1 MASHLRSAS
10 LPSSPRSNKAEVEQ
24 QLQSLKTAMASSSAT
39 IDTMCDG
46 LRSLGNLYRDIEE
59 MMRTPSNQ
67 INLCQT
73 LQRKAVEEEL
83 GRSLAL
89 LDLCNA
95 MQESFIEL
103 KMNVQELLFALK
115 RGDDAAAQLK
125 AYIQITKKVHK
136 QFKKV
141 CKKATSDEKD
151 CRVIKLLAEARS
163 ITTSVLEYT
172 SCLLCKQIEM
182 PKRSL
187 ISKTFQKGK
196 LVCEEEQLQALECSI
211 GDLESG
217 AELLF
222 RRLIQCRV
230 SLLNALSS

>member
-10 LPSSPRSNKAEVEQ
+10 LPSSPCSNKAEVEQ
-24 QLQSLKTAMASSSAT
+24 QLQSLKTTMASSSAT
-39 IDTMCDG
+39 IDMMCDG
-46 LRSLGNLYRDIEE
+46 LWRLGNLYSEIEE
-59 MMRTPSNQ
+59 MM
-67 INLCQT
+67 
-73 LQRKAVEEEL
+73 KAVEEEL
-83 GRSLAL
+83 GWSLVL

-95 MQESFIEL
+95 MQENFIEMMM
-103 KMNVQELLFALK
+103 KVQELLFSLK

-125 AYIQITKKVHK
+125 AYIQITNKAHK

-141 CKKATSDEKD
+141 CKKTTSDEKD

-172 SCLLCKQIEM
+172 SCLL
-182 PKRSL
+182 
-187 ISKTFQKGK
+187 
-196 LVCEEEQLQALECSI
+196 LVCEEEQLKALECSI

-217 AELLF
+217 VDLLF

-230 SLLNALSS
+230 SLLNTLSS